1 MYIKVIAIGSTRWDR
16 FIRRWGV
23 SFLIGQDLLF
33 DTFADPYVFLNN
45 IRSMSIDISK
55 IKHIIISHDDW
66 DHISGLWY
74 IINKYKNINVYFCPN
89 FKLEIKQRIRS
100 FGVNVVEAGSLLKIK
115 DGIYTTGQL
124 YGESKGKNVYE
135 QSLIVKSSNGLII
148 ITGCAHPGIINI
160 VDNVKRQ
167 FNENIYLVLGGLHLK
182 DSTEGQ
188 INSVIAKLIL
198 SGVSKIAPCH
208 CTGRLAT
215 RLIDKEY
222 KDNFIQVKQGSII
235 EV

>member
-1 MYIKVIAIGSTRWDR
+1 MQIKVIAVGSTKWER

-23 SFLIGQDLLF
+23 SFLIGEDVLF
-33 DTFADPYVFLNN
+33 DTFGDRGVFLN
-45 IRSMSIDISK
+45 SMRRFHVDASK
-55 IKHIIISHDDW
+55 IKHIILSHDEW

-74 IINKYKNINVYFCPN
+74 TINKYKNINVYICPN
-89 FKLEIKQRIRS
+89 FQLEIKERIRS
-100 FGVNVVEAGSLLKIK
+100 FGVNVVEVDRLLKIK

-135 QSLIVKSSNGLII
+135 QTLIVKSPNGLII

-160 VDNVKRQ
+160 VDNIKRQ

-182 DSTEGQ
+182 DNTEGQ

-198 SGVSKIAPCH
+198 SGISKIAPCH

-215 RLIDKEY
+215 RLINKEY
-222 KDNFIQVKQGSII
+222 KDNFIQVKQSSSL